1 MAKFKVI
8 KPFRGELEGK
18 NFEEVG
24 EVVELTV
31 KRAEEIQ
38 FNIDN
43 THPNY
48 GGVLER
54 VEETPKAR
62 KTTDEDKSESVK
74 K

>member
-18 NFEEVG
+18 NFEKVG

-31 KRAEEIQ
+31 KRADEIQ

-43 THPNY
+43 THPKY
-48 GGVLER
+48 GSVLER
-54 VEETPKAR
+54 VEETSKAR

>member
-48 GGVLER
+48 GKVLER